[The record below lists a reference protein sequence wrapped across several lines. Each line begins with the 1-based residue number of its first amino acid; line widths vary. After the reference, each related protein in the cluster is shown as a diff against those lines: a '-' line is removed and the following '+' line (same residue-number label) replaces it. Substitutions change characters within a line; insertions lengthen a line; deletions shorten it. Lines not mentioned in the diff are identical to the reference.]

1 MGRGGAANVQL
12 GKAAANPPVAQTLSV
27 QDASGT
33 DIGGAAWTFQA
44 SRGTGAG
51 TPGTIV
57 FQTGAPLGSGTTL
70 QTATTRLTISHTA
83 ITAAI
88 PIITPGYTVATLPTG
103 VTGMRAHVTDANAT
117 TFLSTVAGGG
127 SNTVPVFYNGTN
139 WVIG

>member
-1 MGRGGAANVQL
+1 M
-12 GKAAANPPVAQTLSV
+12 
-27 QDASGT
+27 
-33 DIGGAAWTFQA
+33 
-44 SRGTGAG
+44 
-51 TPGTIV
+51 

-83 ITAAI
+83 ITATL

-117 TFLSTVAGGG
+117 TYLSTVAGGG